1 MQVDSP
7 TTVAMKSEQI
17 KAGNWSWYFEIRVAK
32 PISYK
37 GCYTFQYMLEPLV
50 HRRPCIGQVMHLR
63 FQHIMKFNISLTLSS
78 TGPDL
83 RAWSIAE
90 ISWSEWIEAAESELR
105 TSGMKHMS
113 NNMTSDMTHQE
124 HISSTINT

>member
-1 MQVDSP
+1 
-7 TTVAMKSEQI
+7 
-17 KAGNWSWYFEIRVAK
+17 
-32 PISYK
+32 
-37 GCYTFQYMLEPLV
+37 
-50 HRRPCIGQVMHLR
+50 
-63 FQHIMKFNISLTLSS
+63 MKFNISLTLSS
-78 TGPDL
+78 TGQDL
-83 RAWSIAE
+83 RAWSTAE